1 MTLFLTVVL
10 DLFSRQVVDWSMK
23 SHMTTDNELA
33 RCLENPG
40 GFKPPLKQAE
50 HRVVNLQKLMSL

>member
-1 MTLFLTVVL
+1 MTLYLTLVL

-40 GFKPPLKQAE
+40 RFTDAKASALKLV
-50 HRVVNLQKLMSL
+50 RVRIGIGR

>member
-1 MTLFLTVVL
+1 MTLYLTVVL

-40 GFKPPLKQAE
+40 RF
-50 HRVVNLQKLMSL
+50 NLAASEALRACLCMAVL